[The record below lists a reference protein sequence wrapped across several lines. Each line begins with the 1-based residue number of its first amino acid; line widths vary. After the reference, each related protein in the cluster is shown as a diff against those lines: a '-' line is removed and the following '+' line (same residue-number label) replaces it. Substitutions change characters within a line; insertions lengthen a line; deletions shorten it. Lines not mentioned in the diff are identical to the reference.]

1 MIKRSTLTIV
11 VNESTITMKKKTL
24 LIISMLV
31 LVMFALTA
39 CGGKK
44 PSDVVEDNLKQVK
57 TENASSSVTK
67 LFNDSSLE
75 QKYGKDYEKL
85 GQACGSGSKSACERV
100 LKPLVIRYWFDSF
113 KSLEIGRKGCFQ
125 GPEFAPRKGVKRAQP
140 GPIPACAFH
149 AYEPL

>member
-1 MIKRSTLTIV
+1 
-11 VNESTITMKKKTL
+11 MKKKTL

-75 QKYGKDYEKL
+75 QKYGKDYEKFIKKV
-85 GQACGSGSKSACERV
+85 QD
-100 LKPLVIRYWFDSF
+100 FDF
-113 KSLEIGRKGCFQ
+113 KIKGEKVDGKKATVDVEIKTYDFGN
-125 GPEFAPRKGVKRAQP
+125 
-140 GPIPACAFH
+140 
-149 AYEPL
+149 AYL

>member
-1 MIKRSTLTIV
+1 
-11 VNESTITMKKKTL
+11 MKKKTL

-44 PSDVVEDNLKQVK
+44 PFDVVEDNLKQVK

-75 QKYGKDYEKL
+75 QKYGSSSRRFRTLTSRLRAKRSMARRQLLMLKL
-85 GQACGSGSKSACERV
+85 RLTTSEM
-100 LKPLVIRYWFDSF
+100 LIRR
-113 KSLEIGRKGCFQ
+113 LTIR
-125 GPEFAPRKGVKRAQP
+125 
-140 GPIPACAFH
+140 
-149 AYEPL
+149 